1 MKYVFTLVLPF
12 LMAITAL
19 YFLGFLSWSSAL
31 AAVFCVFIVDY
42 LYKEYFKEEWDDPY
56 GWYDDKPTGYLN
68 LLRQIQ
74 YQRLSTTPEVRA
86 MQRLANLPGID
97 ISSSVDFANGL
108 LSAEINRDIVYALR
122 QIVAMGRADTEDL
135 HRLRTL
141 TPERFYWLKDNFP
154 SLMSEIEGLG
164 LIPYLQDMA
173 FGPIPNRA
181 DVSEAVASGEI
192 KSTGQSVSVD
202 EVIADIDAHLKGESN
217 L

>member
-1 MKYVFTLVLPF
+1 MDYCQQKL
-12 LMAITAL
+12 TA
-19 YFLGFLSWSSAL
+19 G
-31 AAVFCVFIVDY
+31 
-42 LYKEYFKEEWDDPY
+42 
-56 GWYDDKPTGYLN
+56 
-68 LLRQIQ
+68 
-74 YQRLSTTPEVRA
+74 
-86 MQRLANLPGID
+86 
-97 ISSSVDFANGL
+97 
-108 LSAEINRDIVYALR
+108 IVYALR
-122 QIVAMGRADTEDL
+122 QIAAMGRADTEDL

-192 KSTGQSVSVD
+192 KSTGKSVSVD
-202 EVIADIDAHLKGESN
+202 EVIADIDEHLKGESN

>member
-1 MKYVFTLVLPF
+1 M
-12 LMAITAL
+12 
-19 YFLGFLSWSSAL
+19 
-31 AAVFCVFIVDY
+31 FCVFIVDY

-135 HRLRTL
+135 HRLQRL
-141 TPERFYWLKDNFP
+141 RRN
-154 SLMSEIEGLG
+154 
-164 LIPYLQDMA
+164 A
-173 FGPIPNRA
+173 FIG
-181 DVSEAVASGEI
+181 
-192 KSTGQSVSVD
+192 
-202 EVIADIDAHLKGESN
+202 
-217 L
+217 

>member
-1 MKYVFTLVLPF
+1 MKKTVE
-12 LMAITAL
+12 M
-19 YFLGFLSWSSAL
+19 
-31 AAVFCVFIVDY
+31 
-42 LYKEYFKEEWDDPY
+42 
-56 GWYDDKPTGYLN
+56 
-68 LLRQIQ
+68 LREIQ

-181 DVSEAVASGEI
+181 DVSEAVAAGEI
-192 KSTGQSVSVD
+192 KPTGKSVSVD
-202 EVIADIDAHLKGESN
+202 EVIADIDEHLKGESN